1 MKNKKI
7 LIIAS
12 IVCVVAISVIAV
24 NEFYGYVFNDN
35 INENDNELLLDKNID
50 QTDLDNIENNSE
62 NLLQN
67 NSQNLIEEENYIEN
81 YKENITDIEPIAG
94 NVNNDIVSVDTVK
107 EPKIMSS
114 TRIEYQ
120 NYYTVDGKLEIE
132 KEVEPPYYMI
142 NLTREQIEEFYPEYQ
157 LISFSAEKVIL
168 RTIIEDRSDKYYI
181 IKRYNTNIGV
191 FHDYRGEENNVNI
204 NDYLRDTIDIEVNNL
219 VWEEQEKLNNGIIVY
234 GEEELSEIL
243 KKLWHLN
250 KLNQSKK
257 YILKEYNGVM
267 GIFYDY
273 KQDERYSSNME
284 SDSLNKLLEEYL
296 RKVVETPVSGLEEE
310 LMNKLKKGIT
320 VNNEEE
326 LIRLLEN
333 YTS

>member
-1 MKNKKI
+1 MKSKKI
-7 LIIAS
+7 LIVAS
-12 IVCVVAISVIAV
+12 IVCVIAISIIAV
-24 NEFYGYVFNDN
+24 NGFYGHVFNDN
-35 INENDNELLLDKNID
+35 IEKNDESLLDGNID
-50 QTDLDNIENNSE
+50 QSDLESIENNSE
-62 NLLQN
+62 NLLEN
-67 NSQNLIEEENYIEN
+67 NSENLINEENYIDD

-94 NVNNDIVSVDTVK
+94 NVNDDVVSVDTVK

-120 NYYTVDGKLEIE
+120 NYYTLDDKLEIE

-157 LISFSAEKVIL
+157 LISFSPEKVIL

-181 IKRYNTNIGV
+181 VKRHNTNIGV
-191 FHDYRGEENNVNI
+191 FHDYRDEENDVDI
-204 NDYLRDTIDIEVNNL
+204 EDYLRDTIDIQVNNL
-219 VWEEQEKLNNGIIVY
+219 VWEEQEKLNEGIIVY

-243 KKLWHLN
+243 KELWHLN
-250 KLNQSKK
+250 KMNENKK

-267 GIFYDY
+267 GVFYDY
-273 KQDERYSSNME
+273 KQDQKYSPNMQSN
-284 SDSLNKLLEEYL
+284 DLNKLLQEYL
-296 RKVVETPVSGLEEE
+296 RKVIETPVSGLDQE
-310 LMNKLKKGIT
+310 LMNRLKEGIT
-320 VNNEEE
+320 VDSEEE